1 MNRALRRLAHGPKL
15 CKPGTHRFQA
25 WTAGGDIERIVCIR
39 CSRTFMQV
47 MEESPADLAIY
58 RRWLATELGKAVHA
72 HPPNPLKPLVK
83 GCPGCD
89 RERELLE
96 AAPSK
101 LAVAKMPVDDA

>member
-1 MNRALRRLAHGPKL
+1 VNRALRRLARGPKL
-15 CKPGTHRFQA
+15 CAPGTHQFQA
-25 WTAGGDIERIVCIR
+25 WTAAGNIERIVCIR
-39 CSRTFMQV
+39 CGRTFMQV

-58 RRWLATELGKAVHA
+58 RRWLAGELGKAQHV

-89 RERELLE
+89 REAELL
-96 AAPSK
+96 AAKPSQ